1 MLRVEK
7 YATRQVQQVSGI
19 RRLLLPFEIR
29 QKRRFRAVLEDGS
42 EVAIFLPRGS
52 NLTDGDVLEADDGT
66 LIKIV
71 AAPEQVLYVTA
82 SSSHALTRAAFHLGN
97 RHTPVELGNGY
108 LKLESDP
115 VIKEM
120 LLRLGVQVQEAVL
133 PFQPEAG
140 AYGGGHR
147 HDSDP
152 GGERRQAQE
161 LFHAHYGPCH
171 SADAKSP
178 PAHTKNEPLSPEHR

>member
-7 YATRQVQQVSGI
+7 YAARESQETSGI

-66 LIKIV
+66 LIRIV

-108 LKLESDP
+108 LKLENDP

-140 AYGGGHR
+140 AYGGAHR

-152 GGERRQAQE
+152 GVEHRQVQE
-161 LFHAHYGPCH
+161 LFHAHYGPSH
-171 SADAKSP
+171 SADVGAP
-178 PAHTKNEPLSPEHR
+178 AAHTRNEPRSPEHS